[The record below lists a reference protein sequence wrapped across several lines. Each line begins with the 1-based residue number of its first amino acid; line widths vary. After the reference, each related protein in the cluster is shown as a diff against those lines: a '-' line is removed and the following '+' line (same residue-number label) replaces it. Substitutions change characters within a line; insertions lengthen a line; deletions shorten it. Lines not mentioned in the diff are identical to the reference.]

1 MNTVDPIYI
10 DPMTRLKNEREL
22 KKAQKS
28 ARKNAERTVG
38 KKAAARLV
46 KDATKQVLNQESFD
60 KRVSKHAA
68 RGG

>member
-1 MNTVDPIYI
+1 MNTVEPIYI
-10 DPMTRLKNEREL
+10 DPLTRLKNQREL
-22 KKAQKS
+22 KKAQKA
-28 ARKNAERTVG
+28 ARKSAEAKVG

-46 KDATKQVLNQESFD
+46 KDATRKVLLQESFD